1 MGKENEILKVTVEI
15 LGILTK
21 HSVPYSTHPNTEING
36 NKGLFISIENGYSH
50 ISYIHV
56 ANNLVVSVSFHGT
69 ESPKIYSRD
78 KQRAAI
84 QFLDIAFS
92 SEPKQIELFTLDR
105 WLHIATKFSLGKCI
119 YHDLPVFIEKT
130 DTGKWILYMEQET
143 EYPLFKIVY
152 TYFKNGFFQNVTFD
166 NPKEN
171 LYLFDDS
178 FIAYQ
183 SWIDN
188 VKEKQV

>member
-1 MGKENEILKVTVEI
+1 MAKDNEILKVTVEI
-15 LGILTK
+15 LGILTR
-21 HSVPYSTHPNTEING
+21 HSVPYRTLPNWEING

-56 ANNLVVSVSFHGT
+56 ANNLIVSVSFHGIK
-69 ESPKIYSRD
+69 SPKIYSQD

-92 SEPKQIELFTLDR
+92 SEPKQIDLFSQDR

-119 YHDLPVFIEKT
+119 YHELPVFIEQT
-130 DTGKWILYMEQET
+130 ETGKWILYMEQT
-143 EYPLFKIVY
+143 EHPHLKIVY
-152 TYFKNGFFQNVTFD
+152 TYFKDGHFQNVMFK